1 MIKKKEQKVTLGD
14 FEGPL
19 DLLLHLIRKKQ
30 LDILEISLVDVA
42 DQYVEFVYSQET
54 INLDETSDYLL
65 LASQLIDIKTKSLMK
80 TDIFIEKDIYE
91 DEKENLLERLIAYE
105 KIKLLSDN
113 LAETYDNASR
123 FEKLED
129 DFIPFLETESERL
142 VTLVSKGR
150 KDLEKAMRNIMLR
163 LENKDTKQTTLRV
176 KRLSAE
182 QIKKQIVAELEG
194 GDSTFYNLLQNNTHY
209 YIALALLVL
218 LEMAKNEEVF
228 IIQNDDYTDIEVR
241 RINNE
246 K

>member
-1 MIKKKEQKVTLGD
+1 MINKTEQKVQLRD

-19 DLLLHLIRKKQ
+19 DLLLHLIRSKK
-30 LDILEISLVDVA
+30 LDILEISLVEVA
-42 DQYVEFVYSQET
+42 NQYVEFVYSQKQ
-54 INLDETSDYLL
+54 IDLDETSDYLL

-91 DEKENLLERLIAYE
+91 EEKENLLERLIAYE
-105 KIKLLSDN
+105 KLKLMSEKLGKV
-113 LAETYDNASR
+113 YDNASR

-129 DFIPFLETESERL
+129 DFVPFLETESERL
-142 VTLVSKGR
+142 VKLVSKGR

-163 LENKDTKQTTLRV
+163 LENKEGQATTLRV

-182 QIKKQIVAELEG
+182 QIKNQLMETLDEG
-194 GDSTFYNLLQNNTHY
+194 DTTFYTLLKQNTHY
-209 YIALALLVL
+209 YIALSLLVL

-228 IIQNDDYTDIEVR
+228 IVQNEDCTDIEVR
-241 RINNE
+241 RLNNE